1 MQYNKRRKAL
11 YEFIE
16 KNRLNGVLVVNP
28 ENIYYLTGSPFVVG
42 GVGKLLYLGKDGS
55 ASLIVT
61 DLDYEEAKKMT
72 VSTDL
77 VKTDFGERPTERLKK
92 IAGKKLGYEDGF
104 LSVSTYESFKKNY
117 VLTPLKGK
125 IEKMR
130 EVKDSD
136 EVARIEKSQSV
147 TEKALKEASKNFK
160 EGMSEQEIASEIE
173 YYMRRGGAEAY
184 AFENLVASG
193 PRAVYPHGIPTTRR
207 VGGGEEVV
215 LDLGVKVNGYCS
227 DMTRTVFFG
236 KPEKDMIQIYDAVLE
251 SQMAAL
257 HVARPGIKGKE
268 LDSIAREVLNKAGY
282 GRYFGH
288 GLGHGVGIVVH
299 EGPTINTR
307 GEEALVPGNVITI
320 EPGVYIP
327 RLGGVR
333 IEDMIVITKKGSR
346 GLTKFRKEILIF

>member
-1 MQYNKRRKAL
+1 MQYDRRRKAL

-16 KNRLNGVLVVNP
+16 RNRLNGVLVVNP

-61 DLDYEEAKKMT
+61 DLDYEEASKMA
-72 VSTDL
+72 VGIDL

-104 LSVSTYESFKKNY
+104 LSVSTYETLKKKY
-117 VLTPLKGK
+117 ALTPLKGK

-130 EVKDSD
+130 AVKDSD
-136 EVARIEKSQSV
+136 EVARIEKSQMV
-147 TEKALKEASKNFK
+147 TERALEDASKSFK
-160 EGMSEQEIASEIE
+160 EGLSEQEIASEIE
-173 YYMRRGGAEAY
+173 YYMRKGGAEAY

-193 PRAVYPHGIPTTRR
+193 PRAVYPHGMPTTRR
-207 VGGGEEVV
+207 VGGGEGVV
-215 LDLGVKVNGYCS
+215 LDLGVKVKGYCS

-236 KPEKDMIQIYDAVLE
+236 RPKKDMVQMYEAVLE

-257 HVARPGIKGKE
+257 REAKPGMKGKE
-268 LDSIAREVLNKAGY
+268 LDGVARNVLNKAGY

-288 GLGHGVGIVVH
+288 GLGHGVGIAVH
-299 EGPTINTR
+299 EEPSVNTR
-307 GEEALVPGNVITI
+307 GEEALVAGNVITV

-327 RLGGVR
+327 KLGGVR
-333 IEDMIVITKKGSR
+333 IEDMIVITKGGSR
-346 GLTKFRKEILIF
+346 KLTKFRKDMLVF